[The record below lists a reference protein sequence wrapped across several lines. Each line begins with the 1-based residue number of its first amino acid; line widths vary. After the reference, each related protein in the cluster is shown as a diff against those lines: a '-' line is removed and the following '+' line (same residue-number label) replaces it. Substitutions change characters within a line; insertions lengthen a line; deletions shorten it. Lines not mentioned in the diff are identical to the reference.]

1 MRGWVLLGAALCL
14 AGCAWAPGMQMDEGQ
29 YESTERPA
37 PDGGTVTYNVVP
49 ITAGLIQKQAEAT
62 HPVSSRDISA
72 DLHKQLQS
80 YEYRVGPHDILNVV
94 VWDHPEL
101 TIPAGEFRSPEAAGR
116 PVDSD
121 GNMYFPYIGQIH
133 VSGMTMDQVRTALTD
148 KLAKYIQKAQ
158 LDVTVAA
165 FRSQKAHVI
174 GEVQAPGM
182 IPITDVPMTAL
193 EAVNL
198 AKGFGPEAD
207 PADVTLVRKGVAH
220 HIDLLALYENGD
232 LSQNWLLQDGDVLH
246 VGDRSHAKVFVLGE
260 VKKPATQF
268 MYKNKMTL
276 AEALGGAEGVDQ
288 LTSNPGRIYVIR
300 GTFDKPS
307 VFKLDA
313 SSPDALLLAVS
324 FQLKPMDVV
333 FVSTSN
339 LTRFDRV
346 MTQLTPTI
354 QALYQAAY
362 TAQTVHV
369 LTK

>member
-1 MRGWVLLGAALCL
+1 
-14 AGCAWAPGMQMDEGQ
+14 
-29 YESTERPA
+29 
-37 PDGGTVTYNVVP
+37 
-49 ITAGLIQKQAEAT
+49 
-62 HPVSSRDISA
+62 
-72 DLHKQLQS
+72 
-80 YEYRVGPHDILNVV
+80 
-94 VWDHPEL
+94 
-101 TIPAGEFRSPEAAGR
+101 
-116 PVDSD
+116 
-121 GNMYFPYIGQIH
+121 MYFPYIGQIH
-133 VSGMTMDQVRTALTD
+133 VAGMTMDQVRTALTD

-165 FRSQKAHVI
+165 FRSQMAHVI
-174 GEVQAPGM
+174 GEVQGPGM
-182 IPITDVPMTAL
+182 IPITDVPLTAL

-198 AKGFGPEAD
+198 AKGFTQEAD
-207 PADVTLVRKGVAH
+207 PADVTLVRKGLAH
-220 HIDLLALYENGD
+220 HLDLLALYENGD

-246 VGDRSHAKVFVLGE
+246 VGDRSHAKIFVLGE

-268 MYKNKMTL
+268 MYKNRMTL
-276 AEALGGAEGVDQ
+276 AEALGGAEGVDN

-300 GTFDKPS
+300 GTFDKPE

-333 FVSTSN
+333 FVSTSA

-346 MTQLTPTI
+346 MSQLTPTI

-369 LTK
+369 LSQ